1 MSTQRKPEYTEV
13 ELSQD
18 AVCDYLEA
26 HPDFFEQHKSL
37 LNTMQLPHAS
47 GGTVSLVERQI
58 SLLRQKDLKLERQ
71 LKELIQV
78 ARDND
83 VIVAKIHELSL
94 QLLSKSDLT
103 ATIVAVEEAVRSGFG
118 ADQAVLVLF
127 HDPESFTDIDAGR
140 FFMAIR
146 RDDASLKPFATFL
159 GGNGPR
165 CGQAR
170 DTQMEFLFRG
180 DAQEIGSVALVP
192 LGNKAEIGFLAI
204 GSNDSDRF
212 HPDMS
217 IDFLA
222 RVGDLVAV
230 ALKRF

>member
-1 MSTQRKPEYTEV
+1 MSGFHVIAHRGGAAHAPENTLPAFRWALANGFTEV
-13 ELSQD
+13 EL
-18 AVCDYLEA
+18 
-26 HPDFFEQHKSL
+26 
-37 LNTMQLPHAS
+37 
-47 GGTVSLVERQI
+47 
-58 SLLRQKDLKLERQ
+58 
-71 LKELIQV
+71 
-78 ARDND
+78 D
-83 VIVAKIHELSL
+83 VRLSL
-94 QLLSKSDLT
+94 D
-103 ATIVAVEEAVRSGFG
+103 E
-118 ADQAVLVLF
+118 VLVLF
-127 HDPESFTDIDAGR
+127 HDPEAFSDIDAGR

-170 DTQMEFLFRG
+170 DSQMEFLFRD

-204 GSNDSDRF
+204 GSNDADRF

-217 IDFLA
+217 ILSIDFLA
-222 RVGDLVAV
+222 RIGDLVAV